1 MVKNPPSHAGDKGS
15 ILSQG
20 TKISHATGQL
30 SPHSATRQSPH
41 TTMKT
46 QHGQNKNKQVINE
59 IFVKTEQD
67 CCENTE
73 KEVLG
78 FAELDEGISK

>member
-1 MVKNPPSHAGDKGS
+1 
-15 ILSQG
+15 
-20 TKISHATGQL
+20 
-30 SPHSATRQSPH
+30 
-41 TTMKT
+41 MKT

-59 IFVKTEQD
+59 IFVNTEQD

-78 FAELDEGISK
+78 FAELDEGISKWRIFELNLEGWVR